1 MRSSG
6 FSAEMD
12 YTRDCKHRARALLD
26 TGNNRIWLVMAIA
39 IWIAAAGAVFL
50 FGGSIVYASDASLF
64 TEQPSPL
71 AMGLL
76 LASYGLML
84 VLFLFV
90 LIPLGVGA
98 LHTAQRIYQGDTVS
112 VKDAFAAFSSFGK
125 YFRFLKV
132 GVYALLPLLM
142 LIPILFLTLIA
153 LTGFSYEEIPGAM
166 IVLQLFVVLVL
177 LSTSAALFVLM
188 LMLFRGRALTCVYML
203 RGMPLSLAR
212 TRMTEVRKGT
222 GFGLFF
228 YHVSFWGWIA
238 LSVAT
243 VGAFAVIDT
252 VPYMLLCH
260 QYACDSLITQ
270 DEMNQELKNKP

>member
-26 TGNNRIWLVMAIA
+26 TGNNRIWLVIAIA

-84 VLFLFV
+84 VLFLLV
-90 LIPLGVGA
+90 LIPLGVGVW
-98 LHTAQRIYQGDTVS
+98 HTAHAIYQGNTVS
-112 VKDAFAAFSSFGK
+112 GKDIFAAFSSFGK

-153 LTGFSYEEIPGAM
+153 LTGFSYEGIPGAM
-166 IVLQLFVVLVL
+166 IVLQLFFVIVL
-177 LSTSAALFVLM
+177 LTIAAALFVLM
-188 LMLFRGRALTCVYML
+188 LMLFRGRMLTCVYML
-203 RGMPLSLAR
+203 RGMPLVFSRAR
-212 TRMTEVRKGT
+212 MKEVRKGT
-222 GFGLFF
+222 GFGLFY
-228 YHVSFWGWIA
+228 YHVSFWGWLA

-260 QYACDSLITQ
+260 QYACDCLIMQ
-270 DEMNQELKNKP
+270 EEMNQELKNKP

>member
-1 MRSSG
+1 MISSG

-12 YTRDCKHRARALLD
+12 YTRYCKYRARVLLD
-26 TGNNRIWLVMAIA
+26 TDNNRMWLIMAIV
-39 IWIAAAGAVFL
+39 IWIASAGAVFL

-71 AMGLL
+71 VMGLL

-84 VLFLFV
+84 VLLLLV
-90 LIPLGVGA
+90 LIPLGVGV
-98 LHTAQRIYQGDTVS
+98 LHTAHTIYQGKTVS
-112 VKDAFAAFSSFGK
+112 GRDVFAAFSSFGK
-125 YFRFLKV
+125 YFLFLKI

-142 LIPILFLTLIA
+142 LIPILVLALIA

-166 IVLQLFVVLVL
+166 SVLQLFFAVVLL
-177 LSTSAALFVLM
+177 AISAVLFVLM
-188 LMLFRGRALTCVYML
+188 LLLLRGRALTCVYML
-203 RGMPLSLAR
+203 RGMPLTLSRAR
-212 TRMTEVRKGT
+212 MKEVRKGT

-228 YHVSFWGWIA
+228 YHVSFWGWLA

-252 VPYMLLCH
+252 IPYMLLCH
-260 QYACDSLITQ
+260 QYSCDYLITEQ
-270 DEMNQELKNKP
+270 EINEELKNKP